1 MGKWLLIKLYNTK
14 CSEVSKMWN
23 QIKYYMDLQN
33 INQETLS
40 KRMKV
45 HSGTVSDFKLGHIKK
60 PSFELMCKF
69 ADALNV
75 SLDDLRNK
83 EVKK

>member
-1 MGKWLLIKLYNTK
+1 MWRNIEQIMKEKKL
-14 CSEVSKMWN
+14 
-23 QIKYYMDLQN
+23 
-33 INQETLS
+33 NQEQLA

-45 HSGTVSDFKLGHIKK
+45 HSGVVSDLKNGRIKK

-75 SLDDLRNK
+75 SLDDFR
-83 EVKK
+83 ERS

>member
-1 MGKWLLIKLYNTK
+1 MWRNIEQIMKEKKL
-14 CSEVSKMWN
+14 
-23 QIKYYMDLQN
+23 
-33 INQETLS
+33 NQEQLA

-45 HSGTVSDFKLGHIKK
+45 HSGVVSDLKNGRIKK

-75 SLDDLRNK
+75 SLDDLR
-83 EVKK
+83 ERS

>member
-1 MGKWLLIKLYNTK
+1 
-14 CSEVSKMWN
+14 MWN
-23 QIKYYMDLQN
+23 EIERYMK
-33 INQETLS
+33 INNLTQYKLA
-40 KRMKV
+40 KLMKV
-45 HSGTVSDFKLGHIKK
+45 SPGVITDFKMKRIKK